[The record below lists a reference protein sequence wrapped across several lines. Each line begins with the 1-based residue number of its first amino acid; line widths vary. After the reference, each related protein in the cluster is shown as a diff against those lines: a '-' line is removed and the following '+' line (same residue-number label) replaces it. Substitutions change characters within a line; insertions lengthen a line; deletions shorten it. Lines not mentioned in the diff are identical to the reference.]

1 MIEADVI
8 IVGSGPIGAVS
19 ATSLAKRGKNVLLLD
34 AVSVPPGA
42 HLRNQQQYQ
51 ENPDRFF
58 EEIGRWCRFF
68 DPEAPSTGLPGA
80 NKTEAVGGQ
89 GLIWTNNCPRPTP
102 YLGKLDFLDRNTWE
116 QRLAEAERLLRVQTD
131 LFDDSIRQARVESYL
146 NAQIPERQVTKLPL
160 AAERSQNGTL
170 RFTATKDILQSDPVA
185 ASSVTIQHRINI
197 RQIHHT
203 ESRVECL
210 IAEDTNGA
218 QESYRAKDYIISI
231 AQIVLKEE
239 LSAPEG
245 NPDLSPRLY
254 LPPSSS
260 HPWHA
265 MIARDIFPVPSP
277 EQVHENRLIDM
288 QFFAPIEVRE
298 ENRMSFD
305 SSSPR
310 FSVQLTKR
318 DEHLLNRMVEDQH
331 ELAKLLGRFREGCVP
346 FFLPSGM
353 AHPMGTCR
361 MGSDP
366 SSSVVNGRGQVHGFD
381 NLFVAGAA
389 VLSFPIAINPTLT
402 CAAIALET
410 TDNIS

>member
-19 ATSLAKRGKNVLLLD
+19 ATSLAKRGKNVLLLDAGD

-102 YLGKLDFLDRNTWE
+102 YL
-116 QRLAEAERLLRVQTD
+116 V
-131 LFDDSIRQARVESYL
+131 
-146 NAQIPERQVTKLPL
+146 
-160 AAERSQNGTL
+160 
-170 RFTATKDILQSDPVA
+170 
-185 ASSVTIQHRINI
+185 

-218 QESYRAKDYIISI
+218 QESYRAKDYIIAAGVFDTPQLLFDSNIRLPALGRYLHFHPISI

-346 FFLPSGM
+346 FFLPSAM